1 VTEIIRH
8 LMNLSKDE
16 LILLSRLCL
25 ALAGEKYDIATRLE

>member
-1 VTEIIRH
+1 MTEIIRRI
-8 LMNLSKDE
+8 MALSKDE